1 MTMKN
6 IIISLTLSL
15 CFFKAFAQNNAGKTT
30 SSNSLTISELLI
42 GKWQA
47 LDDKNNFLVFDKNE
61 RKEIGGGMTSWD
73 SEPYVLSNKCMNEGD
88 KENGI
93 EPEKDKYISC
103 VESDLCWYIISV
115 NKDFLTLSYM
125 GRGNTLKYKRVN

>member
-1 MTMKN
+1 MKK
-6 IIISLTLSL
+6 IIISISIIYSGFLALGQSNIDKNLTE
-15 CFFKAFAQNNAGKTT
+15 NNSVT
-30 SSNSLTISELLI
+30 NQLLQ

-47 LDDKNNFLVFDKNE
+47 VDDKKNFLVFDKNE
-61 RKEIGGGMTSWD
+61 RKETGDGSNWD
-73 SEPYVLSNKCMNEGD
+73 SEKYVLSNKCVNESD

-103 VESDLCWYIISV
+103 VESDLCWYIVSI

-125 GRGNTLKYKRVN
+125 GRGNLLNYKRVK